1 MMEGKKIRLLLV
13 EDDKID
19 QMAFERFAKSED
31 LPYDYMVASSIS
43 EAKEALRSQVYDVV
57 VSDYMLGD
65 GTAFDIFD
73 QTQGAPLIMVT
84 GTGNEKVA
92 VKAMKS
98 GAYDYLIKDPDGNYL
113 KTLPATVELA
123 LERKQTE
130 KELRNYQEH
139 LESMVKERTA
149 ELEKNRESL
158 EETVKE
164 RTAQLQKTVNLMSDR
179 EIRMV
184 GLKKA
189 IKKLRAQLEEA
200 GMMPVAD
207 DPIREG

>member
-1 MMEGKKIRLLLV
+1 
-13 EDDKID
+13 
-19 QMAFERFAKSED
+19 
-31 LPYDYMVASSIS
+31 
-43 EAKEALRSQVYDVV
+43 
-57 VSDYMLGD
+57 
-65 GTAFDIFD
+65 
-73 QTQGAPLIMVT
+73 MVT